1 VVSKLRSQRIADR
14 IREELSEMII
24 TEVSDPR
31 LAGVSVTDVKV
42 DRELAFADVYVSAL
56 EGEPR
61 APEIIAGLQHA
72 GGYLRSELAKRVE
85 LRVFPRLRFH
95 WIRHPSGPIKSS
107 GCLANCERIPQD
119 PRNQQDKTRA
129 IRIDPRTR
137 VAQMDKALLEQVR
150 EALQN
155 ASRILVL
162 SHIRPDGDAVGSL
175 LGLGLSLQTSGKQVQ
190 MVLADGLPKAF
201 HPLSGSDQVCSKP
214 EGSST

>member
-24 TEVSDPR
+24 MEVSDPR

-56 EGEPR
+56 EGAQR

-95 WIRHPSGPIKSS
+95 WDPTP
-107 GCLANCERIPQD
+107 ERADQIE
-119 PRNQQDKTRA
+119 R
-129 IRIDPRTR
+129 
-137 VAQMDKALLEQVR
+137 LLSQLGAASAASAESAGQNPG
-150 EALQN
+150 EADRS
-155 ASRILVL
+155 A
-162 SHIRPDGDAVGSL
+162 
-175 LGLGLSLQTSGKQVQ
+175 GKGG
-190 MVLADGLPKAF
+190 ADG
-201 HPLSGSDQVCSKP
+201 
-214 EGSST
+214 